1 MYRKKNG
8 VPSVQILDFMKERS
22 SVVNFLL
29 GILGLTLNESSGR
42 NFQPNYKIR
51 ALK

>member
-1 MYRKKNG
+1 M
-8 VPSVQILDFMKERS
+8 PSVQIVDFIGKRS
-22 SVVNFLL
+22 RVVNLFL

-42 NFQPNYKIR
+42 NFEPNYKIR